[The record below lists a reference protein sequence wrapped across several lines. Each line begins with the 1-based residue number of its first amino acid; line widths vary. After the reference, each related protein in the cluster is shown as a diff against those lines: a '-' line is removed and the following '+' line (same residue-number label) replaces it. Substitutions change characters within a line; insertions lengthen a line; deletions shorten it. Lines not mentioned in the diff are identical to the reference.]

1 MQESTVR
8 ETSPESAAYAAG
20 MGASAL
26 RVMFRGK
33 HWSAAVIVLTGAV
46 LLLGGSF
53 IGHRD
58 TSFFVQAAGVVV
70 GTIGLVGWVFSTSE
84 R

>member
-1 MQESTVR
+1 MHETTAR
-8 ETSPESAAYAAG
+8 EATSESAAYAAG

-33 HWSAAVIVLTGAV
+33 HWSAAVIVLTGAI

-53 IGHRD
+53 IGHND
-58 TSFFVQAAGVVV
+58 TSFFVQAAGCVV
-70 GTIGLVGWVFSTSE
+70 GTVGLVGWIFSSNDG
-84 R
+84 